1 MKQVSIRFGT
11 LVALS
16 IALLVFIL
24 TLVLTYMIGSRST
37 RDIESKAGASLAA
50 SAHQLADKMDY
61 SMWARK
67 AEVDLLANLPVL
79 QDPEE
84 RDSVRRLIDRLQET
98 IPTFSWI
105 GVTDKTGNVVVA
117 TDGILEGASIAER
130 PVFMNAKE
138 NSFIGDVHDA
148 ILLAKLLPNPSGE
161 PLQFVDISMPLQ
173 VDGQYNGV
181 IATHLSWEWAKEMER
196 NFRSSLRADMKDLD
210 FLILS
215 AQKDTVLLGPDDLI
229 GKPLDLASPE
239 TSSGWRVV
247 TWPDGK
253 EYLTGYAKSDGYADY
268 EGLGWKV
275 IVRQPTSVAF
285 ASSNQLQR
293 YILVIGFTASVL
305 TAIIGWLLSR
315 FLTRPLKEMT
325 NAAHKLREGVPTEIP
340 RHTGIYEVNILS
352 LALRALVRSLTRT
365 ETERDALQSLALH
378 DPLTGL
384 ANRASLVRHLDQI
397 SADKTTPHVVFYLD
411 LDGFKQVNDTHGH
424 HTGDLLLTEVAD
436 RLRNQIPSECFVAR
450 LGGDEFLLLSER
462 HDTEEE
468 LNRSGERLIQVL
480 SAPYRINE
488 ENLAIGVSIG
498 AAFWTPPDQP
508 EKIIREADAALYLS
522 KAAGK
527 NRITFAKSQVF
538 S

>member
-24 TLVLTYMIGSRST
+24 TLVLTYTIGSRST
-37 RDIESKAGASLAA
+37 RDIENEAGASLAA
-50 SAHQLADKMDY
+50 SAYQLADKMDY

-67 AEVDLLANLPVL
+67 AEVDLLANLPAL
-79 QDPEE
+79 QDEQE
-84 RDSVRRLIDRLQET
+84 KDSARQLIDRLQET

-105 GVTDKTGNVVVA
+105 GVTDERGNVVVA

-130 PVFMNAKE
+130 PVFMNAQE
-138 NSFIGDVHDA
+138 TSFIGDVHDA

-161 PLQFVDISMPLQ
+161 PLQFVDISIPLK
-173 VDGQYNGV
+173 VDGRFKGV

-196 NFRSSLRADMKDLD
+196 NFRSSIRSDMKDLD

-215 AQKDTVLLGPDDLI
+215 AREDTVLLGPDDLI
-229 GKPLDLASPE
+229 GEPLNLASSE
-239 TSSGWRVV
+239 TTSGWQVV

-275 IVRQPTSVAF
+275 LVRQPTTVAF

-293 YILVIGFTASVL
+293 YILVTGLTASVL
-305 TAIIGWLLSR
+305 TAVLGWLLSR
-315 FLTRPLKEMT
+315 LLTRPLKEMT
-325 NAAHKLREGVPTEIP
+325 EAAHKLREGISTEIP

-365 ETERDALQSLALH
+365 ETERDALESLALH

-397 SADKTTPHVVFYLD
+397 SSGKTVPYVIFYLD
-411 LDGFKQVNDTHGH
+411 LDGFKQVNDRYGH

-436 RLRNQIPSECFVAR
+436 RLRDQIPSDCFVAR
-450 LGGDEFLLLSER
+450 LGGDEFLLLAER
-462 HDTEEE
+462 HDSEEE
-468 LNRSGERLIQVL
+468 LNRSGERLIQIL
-480 SAPYRINE
+480 SAPYRINGE
-488 ENLAIGVSIG
+488 DLTIGVSIG

-508 EKIIREADAALYLS
+508 EKLIREADAALYLS

-527 NRITFAKSQVF
+527 NRITFAKRQVF